1 MIDEIIKDNLYNY
14 PVLDDINFHYRGQC
28 CPKYNSS
35 TNTFS
40 QLCRHVLDSMYLPSY
55 MSEDS
60 SDDDEGDN
68 DSNN

>member
-1 MIDEIIKDNLYNY
+1 MVDEINKEKLYKY
-14 PVLDDINFHYRGQC
+14 PIWDYINFHYTRQ

-40 QLCRHVLDSMYLPSY
+40 QLFRYVLDSMYLPSY
-55 MSEDS
+55 ISEDS